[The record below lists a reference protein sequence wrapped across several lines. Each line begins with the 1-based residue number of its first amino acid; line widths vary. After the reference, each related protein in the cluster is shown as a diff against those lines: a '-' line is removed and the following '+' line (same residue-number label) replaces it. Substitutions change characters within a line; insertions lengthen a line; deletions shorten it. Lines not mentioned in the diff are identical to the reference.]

1 MVARPVRAVN
11 LRPPIKSISAHQ
23 SSLLE
28 TLRQYRTDQ
37 AYLRA
42 VPPSAVFSNKLLT
55 GIVTARPSTIV
66 SLLKLRGIGPTRCQN
81 YGRDIVRFVNL
92 DSKGRGKLPAR
103 KPGGKKI
110 KKINGKAKSIKPPKI
125 VTSRFFPL
133 PSVPFQPA
141 FQPALQPLVTGLV
154 APLLPKAQRI
164 IPNLKL
170 KTSVYVLELE
180 DGRVYVGSSK
190 NVPRRLS
197 QHTAGSGAAY
207 TRLYKPTGVQL
218 PRLGNIEGDG
228 DAAERDETLRY
239 MMIRGIPFVRGWKF
253 ARVDMPPEEFNE
265 AEANIRELF
274 DLCRKCGY
282 KGHFCTHCRA
292 TFDRLGN
299 PVGRC

>member
-1 MVARPVRAVN
+1 MVARPVRSVT
-11 LRPPIKSISAHQ
+11 LRTPIKSISPQGSH
-23 SSLLE
+23 LE

-66 SLLKLRGIGPTRCQN
+66 SPLKLRGIGPTRCQN

-110 KKINGKAKSIKPPKI
+110 KKINGSKAKSIKPPKI
-125 VTSRFFPL
+125 VTLRFFPL

-141 FQPALQPLVTGLV
+141 FKPALPPLVTSLV

-170 KTSVYVLELE
+170 KRSVYVLEGVNHRVSFIRCQSPVVNHRVSITGCQSSGVNHWVSII
-180 DGRVYVGSSK
+180 GRQLPSPSHI
-190 NVPRRLS
+190 PAACIRPRLS
-197 QHTAGSGAAY
+197 VLNCVLIHNTGKTSWNQPMQRSCIFLFAGCLPSGLAEEEDDS
-207 TRLYKPTGVQL
+207 
-218 PRLGNIEGDG
+218 PRLQ
-228 DAAERDETLRY
+228 R
-239 MMIRGIPFVRGWKF
+239 
-253 ARVDMPPEEFNE
+253 
-265 AEANIRELF
+265 
-274 DLCRKCGY
+274 
-282 KGHFCTHCRA
+282 
-292 TFDRLGN
+292 
-299 PVGRC
+299 

>member
-1 MVARPVRAVN
+1 MVARPVRSVT
-11 LRPPIKSISAHQ
+11 LPIKSISPQ
-23 SSLLE
+23 GSLLE

-42 VPPSAVFSNKLLT
+42 VPQSAVFSNKLLT

-110 KKINGKAKSIKPPKI
+110 KKINGSKAKSIKPPKI

-141 FQPALQPLVTGLV
+141 FEPAFQQIQPLV
-154 APLLPKAQRI
+154 PLLPKAQRI

-180 DGRVYVGSSK
+180 DGRVYVGSST